1 MTKTTK
7 LSDLISTKASKETIK
22 IQGVDIP
29 VAFNHLTT
37 SFIEKAYGKPYKAFE
52 KDFKKAAKEG
62 ELSIAENELK
72 LMNSLIYALIRSG
85 GTDATFAEVENSI
98 PLLDLPAILQTV
110 LDVFRR
116 QGFK

>member
-1 MTKTTK
+1 MTK
-7 LSDLISTKASKETIK
+7 LSDLINTRISKDTIQ

-29 VAFNHLTT
+29 VAFNYLTS
-37 SFIEKAYGKPYKAFE
+37 SFIEEAYGKPYHTFE
-52 KDFKKAAKEG
+52 KDFKKSAKEG

-85 GTDATFAEVENSI
+85 GTDTTIAEVENSI
-98 PLLDLPAILQTV
+98 PFSDLPAILQTT

-116 QGFK
+116 QNFK